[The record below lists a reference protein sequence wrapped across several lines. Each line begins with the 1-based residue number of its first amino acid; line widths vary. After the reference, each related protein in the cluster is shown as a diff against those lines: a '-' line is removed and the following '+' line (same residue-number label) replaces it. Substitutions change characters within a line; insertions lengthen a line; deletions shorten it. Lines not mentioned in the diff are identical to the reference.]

1 MTDRTYRP
9 KSAIALFA
17 AAMLAVTGAACGN
30 FTGVP
35 ASLYTLQDSGVVY
48 ALNGAPPSAPTSLHL
63 FSGTLLPADASGL
76 FDVAFDIDS
85 AGRIVVLP
93 ERAVI
98 SGLAPSHTVSVQAVS
113 GTYDAL
119 DRAPRSGYR
128 ADTALVITTNQV
140 VVVQSQDANACSV
153 SISGTTLYGK
163 FVITSVD
170 PLTRQ
175 MTIRFTTDPNCGFYS
190 FATGL
195 PKD

>member
-1 MTDRTYRP
+1 MTDRTFRS

-17 AAMLAVTGAACGN
+17 AAMLAVAGAACGN

-35 ASLYTLQDSGVVY
+35 ASLYTLEDSGVVF
-48 ALNGAPPSAPTSLHL
+48 ALNGATPNAPTALYVFGGAL
-63 FSGTLLPADASGL
+63 VPADANGL
-76 FDVAFDIDS
+76 FDVAFDLD
-85 AGRIVVLP
+85 ATGQIVVVP

-98 SGLAPSHTVSVQAVS
+98 SGLAASHTVGLQAVT
-113 GTYDAL
+113 GTFDAL
-119 DRAPRSGYR
+119 DRAPRTGYR
-128 ADTALVITTNQV
+128 ADTALVVTTNQV

-153 SISGTTLYGK
+153 SISGTTLYAK
-163 FVITSVD
+163 FVITAVN

-175 MTIRFTTDPNCGFYS
+175 MSIRFTSDPNCGFYS